1 MEAKHEKISFTLV
14 EHKLF
19 KRVSA
24 FRLEVSVTNDLPEK
38 LNFRVKMKNGIEID
52 ESEGEMQHSYDILQI
67 LYTRGLKLKLVG
79 GLHSRDKMLRGPK
92 FIRKS
97 FCGPQFT
104 GKALNICLI

>member
-14 EHKLF
+14 EQKLF

-52 ESEGEMQHSYDILQI
+52 ESQGEMQHSYDILQI
-67 LYTRGLKLKLVG
+67 LYTVCFTNLDRGNEMTIFESILTPFEASFKVLRKLG
-79 GLHSRDKMLRGPK
+79 
-92 FIRKS
+92 
-97 FCGPQFT
+97 QY
-104 GKALNICLI
+104 